1 MYASVCLPVCMYLQ
15 YIYIY
20 ILNLY
25 ICISL
30 SVCPSV
36 CLPSWLAV
44 CLSAFAHLSLF
55 CLCVC
60 LICPSCLIRICLTH
74 LSYVF
79 YLSFIA
85 ISILSIY
92 IYYASFLT
100 YCIYRIVI
108 SSTFTQFIYLSIDRS
123 PYLHSVL
130 SNPIQPYVSYLS
142 HHAMYIS
149 GIYTSHAYSSVGQ
162 KVEAQQPDFIFQT
175 SNTPYI
181 VPLGP
186 PWSPLIPFGTFMI

>member
-1 MYASVCLPVCMYLQ
+1 MRALLPVEEIDACMHLFVCLCVCIFN
-15 YIYIY
+15 IYIY

-108 SSTFTQFIYLSIDRS
+108 SSTFTQFIYLSIDLRI
-123 PYLHSVL
+123 YILFYQIL
-130 SNPIQPYVSYLS
+130 FNPMYPIYPTMPCIYPVSIHLMRTVRLDRKS
-142 HHAMYIS
+142 RP
-149 GIYTSHAYSSVGQ
+149 SSLILFF
-162 KVEAQQPDFIFQT
+162 KHP
-175 SNTPYI
+175 TPPI
-181 VPLGP
+181 
-186 PWSPLIPFGTFMI
+186 

>member
-1 MYASVCLPVCMYLQ
+1 MRALLPVEEIDACMHLFVCLCVCIFN
-15 YIYIY
+15 IYIY

-85 ISILSIY
+85 ISVLSIY
-92 IYYASFLT
+92 IL
-100 YCIYRIVI
+100 C
-108 SSTFTQFIYLSIDRS
+108 L
-123 PYLHSVL
+123 
-130 SNPIQPYVSYLS
+130 VSYLLYLS
-142 HHAMYIS
+142 YCYLINIYPIHLSIYRSISVSTFCSIKSYSTLCILSIPPCHVYIRYLYIS
-149 GIYTSHAYSSVGQ
+149 CVQFGWTESR
-162 KVEAQQPDFIFQT
+162 
-175 SNTPYI
+175 
-181 VPLGP
+181 GP
-186 PWSPLIPFGTFMI
+186 AA

>member
-1 MYASVCLPVCMYLQ
+1 MHVCICLSACVYVSSI
-15 YIYIY
+15 YIYIYIYLY

-92 IYYASFLT
+92 IYTMPRFSP
-100 YCIYRIVI
+100 IVSI
-108 SSTFTQFIYLSIDRS
+108 VLLSHQHLPNSSIYLSIDLRI
-123 PYLHSVL
+123 YILFYQIL
-130 SNPIQPYVSYLS
+130 FNPMYPIYPTMPCIYPVSIHLMRTVRLDRKS
-142 HHAMYIS
+142 RP
-149 GIYTSHAYSSVGQ
+149 SSLILFF
-162 KVEAQQPDFIFQT
+162 KHP
-175 SNTPYI
+175 TPPI
-181 VPLGP
+181 
-186 PWSPLIPFGTFMI
+186 